1 MSSQPMTFCN
11 ACHYS
16 SRCSLLDCCCSLDRP
31 GLDSWDVPKIL
42 RECQK
47 PGGAAP
53 STTAGPR
60 RDARCA
66 HCVSHAFNRS
76 GLLGKS
82 GTFMY
87 GCTNTSARPPV
98 AFHSQKRS
106 TTWRHENKSLQR
118 LHSRSCAH
126 AAVHVAVP
134 ALAQAQHNV
143 RTGALLATLLLQQ
156 AQAENGS
163 QTGQR
168 RGGQCCGC

>member
-1 MSSQPMTFCN
+1 MTSCN
-11 ACHYS
+11 ARHYS
-16 SRCSLLDCCCSLDRP
+16 SKCYVLECCFSLNRP
-31 GLDSWDVPKIL
+31 GMASLGWALNVL
-42 RECQK
+42 RECHE

-66 HCVSHAFNRS
+66 HCVSHASNRS

-87 GCTNTSARPPV
+87 GCTNTSARAPA
-98 AFHSQKRS
+98 AFHGPKRS
-106 TTWRHENKSLQR
+106 TTWRHENKS

-134 ALAQAQHNV
+134 ALALAQHSV

-168 RGGQCCGC
+168 RGGQCCG